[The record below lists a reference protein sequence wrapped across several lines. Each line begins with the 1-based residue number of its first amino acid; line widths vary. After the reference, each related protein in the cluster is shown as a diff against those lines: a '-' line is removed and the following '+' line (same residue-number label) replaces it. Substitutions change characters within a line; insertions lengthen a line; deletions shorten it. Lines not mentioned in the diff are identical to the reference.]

1 MKVYIKSAT
10 NVADIEAKIA
20 KKQADIDKKKALI
33 SKRETAIDKQR
44 KILEKYLNSDEIEHI
59 NRYIDYVVNHGTY
72 KMPTELE
79 IWQISRNHES
89 QFKRDFGFAD
99 DPIYKVR
106 DAVESIYNANRAIEE
121 AQAILDKYRNQLN
134 TIKQK
139 EKQVDEI
146 PEILKDFMNQLIDE
160 WDRFDKNIR
169 DNSREFY
176 DELKAKMDELV
187 PDIYSKEGT
196 EKLLELY
203 PRYQR
208 WWEYPDKRLTI
219 KFSMRDD
226 FKADYL
232 EKPFKKKFGVS
243 TDYAMNLWNIS
254 DDKIHDAN
262 VKEGKRVIL
271 DLVNRVTK
279 ITGPIT
285 DWSGLHATPGNGG
298 WTVLN
303 GYVIG
308 EDSKAR
314 VETILAGRKKKKKL
328 HCRTLVKEIH

>member
-1 MKVYIKSAT
+1 MKVYIKSTT

-33 SKRETAIDKQR
+33 AKREAAIDKQM

-59 NRYIDYVVNHGTY
+59 NQYNDYVVNHGTY

-79 IWQISRNHES
+79 IWPISRNHES
-89 QFKRDFGFAD
+89 EFKRDFGFAD
-99 DPIYKVR
+99 DPIYKIR

-121 AQAILDKYRNQLN
+121 AHAILDKYTNQLT

-146 PEILKDFMNQLIDE
+146 PEVLKDFMNQLIDE

-169 DNSREFY
+169 DNSKAY
-176 DELKAKMDELV
+176 YGELKDKMNELV
-187 PDIYSKEGT
+187 PDIHSKEGT

-203 PRYQR
+203 PHYQR
-208 WWEYPDKRLTI
+208 WWENSDRRLTI

-226 FKADYL
+226 FKSDYL

-243 TDYAMNLWNIS
+243 TDYAIRLWNATDEQIHS
-254 DDKIHDAN
+254 DN
-262 VKEGKRVIL
+262 VEEGKRVIL
-271 DLVNRVTK
+271 DLINRVTK
-279 ITGPIT
+279 IIGPII
-285 DWSGLHATPGNGG
+285 DWSNLYATTGNGG

-308 EDSKAR
+308 EDGKAK
-314 VETILAGRKKKKKL
+314 VETILASGPIQRL
-328 HCRTLVKEIH
+328 HARTLVKPIR

>member
-1 MKVYIKSAT
+1 MKIYIKSAT

-20 KKQADIDKKKALI
+20 KKQADIDKKRALI
-33 SKRETAIDKQR
+33 AKREAAIQKKLNILSKAITPEELSGVETFIDAMKTTYRHRIPDNLYFDLIGLIR
-44 KILEKYLNSDEIEHI
+44 KYHWGYDNPAEKAVYG
-59 NRYIDYVVNHGTY
+59 ID
-72 KMPTELE
+72 
-79 IWQISRNHES
+79 
-89 QFKRDFGFAD
+89 D
-99 DPIYKVR
+99 D
-106 DAVESIYNANRAIEE
+106 AESIYNANKAIEE
-121 AQAILDKYRNQLN
+121 AQAILDKYQNQLN

-187 PDIYSKEGT
+187 PDIYSKEGA
-196 EKLLELY
+196 ERLLELY

-208 WWEYPDKRLTI
+208 WWEDKDRRLTI

-232 EKPFKKKFGVS
+232 EKPFKQKFGVS
-243 TDYAMNLWNIS
+243 TDYAMNLWHMS
-254 DDKIHDAN
+254 DDKIHEAN

-279 ITGPIT
+279 VTGPIL
-285 DWSGLHATPGNGG
+285 DWSGLRATTGNGG

-303 GYVIG
+303 GYVVG
-308 EDSKAR
+308 EDGKAQ
-314 VETILAGRKKKKKL
+314 VETILAGGWNVQRL
-328 HCRTLVKEIH
+328 HARTLVKAVH

>member
-20 KKQADIDKKKALI
+20 KKQADIAKKQGLI
-33 SKRETAIDKQR
+33 EKRELSIQK
-44 KILEKYLNSDEIEHI
+44 KLNILSESITPEEFSGVKT
-59 NRYIDYVVNHGTY
+59 YIDAMKTTY
-72 KMPTELE
+72 
-79 IWQISRNHES
+79 RNKIPDNLYFDLIGLIRKYNWGYPDPREKAIYS
-89 QFKRDFGFAD
+89 ID
-99 DPIYKVR
+99 D
-106 DAVESIYNANRAIEE
+106 DAESIYNAHKAIEE
-121 AQAILDKYRNQLN
+121 AQAILDKYTNQLN

-146 PEILKDFMNQLIDE
+146 PGVLKAFMNQLIDE

-169 DNSREFY
+169 DNSKEFY
-176 DELKAKMDELV
+176 DELKNKMNELV
-187 PDIYSKEGT
+187 PDIYSNAGT

-203 PRYQR
+203 PHYRR
-208 WWEYPDKRLTI
+208 WWEDSGRRLTI

-232 EKPFKKKFGVS
+232 EKPFKQEFGVS
-243 TDYAMNLWNIS
+243 VDYARSLWNMT
-254 DDKIHDAN
+254 DAQIHEDN
-262 VKEGKRVIL
+262 VKEGKKVIL

-285 DWSGLHATPGNGG
+285 NWSGLYARPGNGG

-303 GYVIG
+303 GFVEG
-308 EDSKAR
+308 EDGKAS
-314 VETILAGRKKKKKL
+314 VESILAGGYAIQRL
-328 HCRTLVKEIH
+328 HVRTLVKPIR

>member
-10 NVADIEAKIA
+10 NISDIQAKIA
-20 KKQADIDKKKALI
+20 KKQAEIDKKQALI
-33 SKRETAIDKQR
+33 AKREAAIEKKL
-44 KILEKYLNSDEIEHI
+44 KILSGGITPEELSGVETFINAMKTTYRSKIPDSLYFDLIGLIRKYHWG
-59 NRYIDYVVNHGTY
+59 Y
-72 KMPTELE
+72 
-79 IWQISRNHES
+79 
-89 QFKRDFGFAD
+89 D
-99 DPIYKVR
+99 DPKEKAVYGIDD
-106 DAVESIYNANRAIEE
+106 DAESIYNANRAIEE
-121 AQAILDKYRNQLN
+121 AQAILDKYKNQLN

-169 DNSREFY
+169 DNSKAYY
-176 DELKAKMDELV
+176 DELKTKMNELV
-187 PDIYSKEGT
+187 PDIYSKAGT

-208 WWEYPDKRLTI
+208 WWEDLDRRLVI

-232 EKPFKKKFGVS
+232 EKPFKQKFGVS

-262 VKEGKRVIL
+262 IKEGKRVIL

-285 DWSGLHATPGNGG
+285 DWSGLYATSGNGG

-303 GYVIG
+303 GVVIG
-308 EDSKAR
+308 EDSKAK
-314 VETILAGRKKKKKL
+314 VETILASGPIQRL
-328 HCRTLVKEIH
+328 HMRTLVKEIH

>member
-10 NVADIEAKIA
+10 NISDIQAKIA
-20 KKQADIDKKKALI
+20 KKKADIDKKKALI
-33 SKRETAIDKQR
+33 SKREAAIDKQM

-59 NRYIDYVVNHGTY
+59 NRYIDYVVDHGTY
-72 KMPTELE
+72 RMPTDLE
-79 IWQISRNHES
+79 IWPISRNHES
-89 QFKRDFGFAD
+89 EFKRDFGFAD

-106 DAVESIYNANRAIEE
+106 DAAESIYNANKAIEE
-121 AQAILDKYRNQLN
+121 AQAIFDKYQTQLN

-146 PEILKDFMNQLIDE
+146 PEVLKDFMNQIVDE
-160 WDRFDKNIR
+160 WDRFDTNIR
-169 DNSREFY
+169 DNSKAYY
-176 DELKAKMDELV
+176 DELKNKMNELV
-187 PDIYSKEGT
+187 PNIYSNEGS

-208 WWEYPDKRLTI
+208 LWEDPQKRLTI
-219 KFSMRDD
+219 KFSMRDA

-232 EKPFKKKFGVS
+232 EKPFKKEFGVS
-243 TDYAMNLWNIS
+243 VEYARDLWDKSDADIHESNL
-254 DDKIHDAN
+254 KA
-262 VKEGKRVIL
+262 GKDVIL

-279 ITGPIT
+279 ITGPIM
-285 DWSGLHATPGNGG
+285 DWSGLHATAGNGG

-308 EDSKAR
+308 EDSKAK
-314 VETILAGRKKKKKL
+314 VETILAGGYAIQRL